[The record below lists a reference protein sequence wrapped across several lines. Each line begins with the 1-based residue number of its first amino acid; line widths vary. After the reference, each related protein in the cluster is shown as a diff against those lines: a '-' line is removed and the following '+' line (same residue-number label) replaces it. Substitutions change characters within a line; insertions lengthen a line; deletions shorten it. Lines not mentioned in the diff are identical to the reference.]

1 MDTRLYK
8 SACILIREK
17 VVEVQR
23 CMTVYSSHDY
33 TSSHLG
39 MNISLSPSD
48 VKINESQIA
57 IFRCNYSCVA
67 QFTHTMVWLVG
78 DQPIHQRFFF
88 MNTADIFSAR
98 SGLHVEVR
106 DLTSCPGSYV
116 LQELRINASSAQ
128 LFNRT
133 AVQCFASRIS
143 QDHLDFYSP
152 YGIMLV
158 NEKGKGYND
167 VGVPAVHSK
176 PIMQKK

>member
-1 MDTRLYK
+1 M
-8 SACILIREK
+8 
-17 VVEVQR
+17 
-23 CMTVYSSHDY
+23 YSSHDY

-57 IFRCNYSCVA
+57 IFRCNYSCMA

-78 DQPIHQRFFF
+78 DQPIRQRFFF
-88 MNTADIFSAR
+88 MNTADSFSAR

-158 NEKGKGYND
+158 NEKGEEFYN
-167 VGVPAVHSK
+167 VGVSALHTANLSC
-176 PIMQKK
+176 KKIILMILLEQTLFMFISSLM